1 MNLFVILILHQPTT
15 TTTRNQ
21 NRNQMAS
28 ILSATNAN
36 IGESFTLRKKKTVK
50 KPEPE
55 PVAESDAESD
65 DDAIG
70 YELTIET
77 RPCFR
82 RCGGTEKP
90 LKEFISKNGKMRKM
104 CNSCSILEC
113 AASKKSKMKKKDLR
127 DENSDEESE

>member
-1 MNLFVILILHQPTT
+1 
-15 TTTRNQ
+15 
-21 NRNQMAS
+21 MAS
-28 ILSATNAN
+28 ILSATNAS
-36 IGESFTLRKKKTVK
+36 IGESFKLRPKKKKTVK
-50 KPEPE
+50 KPE

-70 YELTIET
+70 YALTFET

-104 CNSCSILEC
+104 CNDCSIYEC
-113 AASKKSKMKKKDLR
+113 AASKKSKEKMKNLR
-127 DENSDEESE
+127 DEKSDEESE

>member
-1 MNLFVILILHQPTT
+1 
-15 TTTRNQ
+15 
-21 NRNQMAS
+21 MAS
-28 ILSATNAN
+28 ILSATNAS
-36 IGESFTLRKKKTVK
+36 IGESFKLRPKKKKTVK
-50 KPEPE
+50 KPEPVAE

-70 YELTIET
+70 YALTFET

-104 CNSCSILEC
+104 CNDCSIYEC
-113 AASKKSKMKKKDLR
+113 AASKKK
-127 DENSDEESE
+127 